1 MDQAQT
7 FSVWHSQAGR
17 ELELNQTQPQKYIH
31 LNIYTS
37 MKELSEEGP
46 GRPSL
51 LSWVQWG
58 WDRKGSLWMGPGGSV
73 RVTKHQGGR
82 AFMVETHSRGE

>member
-1 MDQAQT
+1 
-7 FSVWHSQAGR
+7 
-17 ELELNQTQPQKYIH
+17 
-31 LNIYTS
+31 

-58 WDRKGSLWMGPGGSV
+58 WDRKGSLWMGPGESV
-73 RVTKHQGGR
+73 RVTKHKGGR